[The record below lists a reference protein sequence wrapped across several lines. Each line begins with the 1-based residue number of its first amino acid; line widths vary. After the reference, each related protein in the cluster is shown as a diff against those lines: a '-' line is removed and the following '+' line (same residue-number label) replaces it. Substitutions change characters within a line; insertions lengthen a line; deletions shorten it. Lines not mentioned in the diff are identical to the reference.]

1 VFYSFLL
8 ASLPTSLPAPS
19 SAAQPDAHA
28 FPLLTHDGARSVALI
43 LYLIGFLNCR
53 ARATG
58 PRKAVQPFV
67 TVGVAALPAT
77 TAQRADA
84 SPRYNSRVAALYD
97 ADCFLLWGVGGCV
110 AALATAAGMARLV
123 WQAAPGPALA
133 RCAPPAVFILVM
145 FASSCSA
152 LWSFRR
158 LHAAC
163 FMGPRASQ
171 RDASPQPASAPLP
184 PRSSPW

>member
-1 VFYSFLL
+1 MACKKAWSWLACHSARHRDRRQATDGAPAAPSGTPGAPWSHLLLFAVFYSFFL

-43 LYLIGFLNCR
+43 LYLIGFLNCH

-58 PRKAVQPFV
+58 PRKAVQPLV
-67 TVGVAALPAT
+67 TVGDAALPAT

-97 ADCFLLWGVGGCV
+97 ADCFLLWGVGGFETGMTGLPRMFGARV
-110 AALATAAGMARLV
+110 RYNFGATE
-123 WQAAPGPALA
+123 
-133 RCAPPAVFILVM
+133 
-145 FASSCSA
+145 
-152 LWSFRR
+152 
-158 LHAAC
+158 
-163 FMGPRASQ
+163 
-171 RDASPQPASAPLP
+171 
-184 PRSSPW
+184 